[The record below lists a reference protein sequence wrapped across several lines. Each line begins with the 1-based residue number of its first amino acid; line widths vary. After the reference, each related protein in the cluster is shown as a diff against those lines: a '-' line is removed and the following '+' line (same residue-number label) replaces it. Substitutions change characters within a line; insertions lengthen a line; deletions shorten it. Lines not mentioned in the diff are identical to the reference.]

1 MSRPPIHQFND
12 NDVADV
18 ARLNEI
24 IDNVNE
30 LRNDRVIMRYATPEL
45 TATRPLRIAAG
56 RVDIPPGSATE
67 TIQVSFEGF
76 FEATF
81 CKPVVTVT
89 FGSTN
94 RRRSY
99 ISIANVSDVGF
110 EVTVETSS
118 GEPFIGVNSVFW
130 SAFGF

>member
-1 MSRPPIHQFND
+1 MSSQPIHQFND

-24 IDNVNE
+24 IDNVND
-30 LRNDRVIMRYATPEL
+30 LKNNRTVMRYATPEL

-56 RVDIPPGSATE
+56 RVDIPPGVASE

-81 CKPVVTVT
+81 CRPVVNATLGT
-89 FGSTN
+89 SN
-94 RRRSY
+94 RKRSY
-99 ISIANVSDVGF
+99 ITVSNVSDTGF
-110 EVTVETSS
+110 EVTVETDS
-118 GEPFIGVNSVFW
+118 GEPFIGTNSIYW

>member
-1 MSRPPIHQFND
+1 MSSQPIHQFND

-18 ARLNEI
+18 TRLNEI
-24 IDNVNE
+24 IDNVND
-30 LRNDRVIMRYATPEL
+30 LKNNRTVMRYATPEL

-56 RVDIPPGSATE
+56 RVDIQAGVSSE

-81 CKPVVTVT
+81 CRPVVTAT
-89 FGSTN
+89 LGTN
-94 RRRSY
+94 NRKRSY
-99 ISIANVSDVGF
+99 ITVSNVSDTGF
-110 EVTVETSS
+110 EVTVETDS
-118 GEPFIGVNSVFW
+118 GEPFIGVSSIYW

>member
-30 LRNDRVIMRYATPEL
+30 LRNDRVVMRYATPEL

-56 RVDIPPGSATE
+56 RVDIPPGSASE
-67 TIQVSFEGF
+67 TLQVSFEGF
-76 FEATF
+76 FEANF

-89 FGSTN
+89 LGSTN
-94 RRRSY
+94 RRRTF
-99 ISIANVSDVGF
+99 ISVANVSDLGF
-110 EVTVETSS
+110 EVTVETAF
-118 GEPFIGVNSVFW
+118 GDPFIGVNSIYW
-130 SAFGF
+130 TALGF